1 MNEFSYMG
9 FLFGMGFT
17 VGTGFLIALSLG
29 VTFIQRRLADKFR
42 KQ

>member
-17 VGTGFLIALSLG
+17 VGTGFLVALALG